1 MRKRI
6 LAIILSIA
14 LMLTVAVPIAS
25 AEPAVEEGL
34 VFGYDFSTVD
44 GTTVKDLSANGYDG
58 TLRGTAS
65 VSDDFGYLGQ
75 GLRPSNSNNTHTGA
89 MDLPDGILAGI
100 KDFTF
105 SAFVN
110 PQASNTWQRIFDF
123 GYGTLENMFLTV
135 RGDDGSGGSNA
146 VTFAITNS
154 GNTAEEKITA
164 NVAVP
169 AN

>member
-65 VSDDFGYLGQ
+65 VSDLSLIHIYFSSSAAVLPV
-75 GLRPSNSNNTHTGA
+75 LSN
-89 MDLPDGILAGI
+89 M
-100 KDFTF
+100 
-105 SAFVN
+105 
-110 PQASNTWQRIFDF
+110 
-123 GYGTLENMFLTV
+123 LT
-135 RGDDGSGGSNA
+135 
-146 VTFAITNS
+146 ICIP
-154 GNTAEEKITA
+154 GN
-164 NVAVP
+164 
-169 AN
+169 